1 MTKFV
6 HPSHHSQI
14 CRVIVSHA
22 HRFIFFAV
30 PKTGSQ
36 SIRAALR
43 PQMGAGDWEQAKW
56 GVSKR
61 VPIAELAAI
70 GHGHVRVAEARQWL
84 SPEIWSS
91 YLKFACV
98 RNPWHRF
105 VSCAFFKNGKQRL
118 FAERPRAYMKLLL
131 QTPQLTDNV
140 FYRPQ
145 VDFLVDGGEIA
156 VDVVLRVENLQR
168 DFDMVCDR
176 LRLRRSLLPQLN
188 QSDHGR
194 ADDYLDAELIRDV
207 ARLYARDIEAFG
219 YRYDPEN

>member
-1 MTKFV
+1 M
-6 HPSHHSQI
+6 
-14 CRVIVSHA
+14 IVSHA

-43 PQMGAGDWEQAKW
+43 PQMGAGDWEQAEW

-61 VPIAELAAI
+61 VPIAELAGI

-105 VSCAFFKNGKQRL
+105 VSCAFFKNAKQRL
-118 FAERPRAYMKLLL
+118 FAERPQACMKLLL
-131 QTPQLTDNV
+131 QRPQLTDNV

-145 VDFLVDGGEIA
+145 LDFLTDDGAMA
-156 VDVVLRVENLQR
+156 VDVILRVETLQR
-168 DFDMVCDR
+168 DFDMICDR
-176 LRLRRSLLPQLN
+176 LGLRRSLLTQLN
-188 QSDHGR
+188 RSDHG
-194 ADDYLDAELIRDV
+194 DPKDYLDAELIRDV
-207 ARLYARDIEAFG
+207 ARVYARDIEAFG
-219 YRYDPEN
+219 YTYDEPEN

>member
-1 MTKFV
+1 
-6 HPSHHSQI
+6 
-14 CRVIVSHA
+14 VIVSHA

-43 PQMGAGDWEQAKW
+43 LQMGAGDWEQAEW

-61 VPIAELAAI
+61 VPIAELSAI

-105 VSCAFFKNGKQRL
+105 VSCAFFKNATQRL
-118 FAERPRAYMKLLL
+118 FAKRPQACMKLLL

-145 VDFLVDGGEIA
+145 LDFLTDDGAMA
-156 VDVVLRVENLQR
+156 VDVVLRVETLQR
-168 DFDMVCDR
+168 DFDMICDR
-176 LRLRRSLLPQLN
+176 LGLRRSLLTQLN
-188 QSDHGR
+188 RSDHG
-194 ADDYLDAELIRDV
+194 DPKDYLDAELIRDV
-207 ARLYARDIEAFG
+207 ARVYARDIEAFG
-219 YRYDPEN
+219 YTYDEPEN